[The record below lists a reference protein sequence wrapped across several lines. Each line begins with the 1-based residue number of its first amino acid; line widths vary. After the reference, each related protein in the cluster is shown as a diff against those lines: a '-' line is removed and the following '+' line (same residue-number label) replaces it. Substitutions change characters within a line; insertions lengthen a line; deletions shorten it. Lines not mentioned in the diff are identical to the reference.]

1 MPSPEKQRDGRTV
14 RGERTRE
21 ALVESLLAL
30 LDGGELR
37 PTAAQIAEGAGV
49 SERSVFQHFP
59 DREALFEAVAREQY
73 ERVMPTLTPVDASL
87 ALGERIDALVAQR
100 CRMFEQVKGVR
111 RAALLMEPESDVVAG
126 WLASTRSAGVAEL
139 ERVFRRELEARP
151 GGRAR
156 DAAGGA
162 RGRLRLGR
170 VREPAPAPGA
180 ERGAHPRRHAHDAGA
195 RYSASADSSS
205 AIACSACS
213 KRTARMPSARAVSQ
227 LTSRSSR
234 NRQSAASSPSPRR
247 SSVSS

>member
-59 DREALFEAVAREQY
+59 DREALLEAVAREQY

-139 ERVFRRELEARP
+139 ERVFRRELEGAP
-151 GGRAR
+151 ADERATLR
-156 DAAGGA
+156 AALVAASAWGA
-162 RGRLRLGR
+162 FESLRLHQGLSVAR
-170 VREPAPAPGA
+170 T
-180 ERGAHPRRHAHDAGA
+180 RGAMRTTLA
-195 RYSASADSSS
+195 RLLGE
-205 AIACSACS
+205 
-213 KRTARMPSARAVSQ
+213 R
-227 LTSRSSR
+227 
-234 NRQSAASSPSPRR
+234 
-247 SSVSS
+247 